1 MADRHLIL
9 ERKYKQK
16 DYTIGNLY
24 RQNTAKS
31 TPVFICNV
39 IEDTVRNPIT
49 TKINAF
55 VKVFGE
61 TAIPYGTYEVV
72 RSFSPRFKKV
82 LPELLNVPHYTGVR
96 IHAGNSAADSQGCL
110 CPGWNRAKGKVLD
123 SRKAMAEIDE
133 WLEKALKTGK
143 VFIKIVDTL

>member
-1 MADRHLIL
+1 MADKYLIL

-24 RQNTAKS
+24 RKNTAKS
-31 TPVFICNV
+31 TPVFMCN
-39 IEDTVRNPIT
+39 ILEDTVRNPIT

-55 VKVFGE
+55 IKVFGE

-96 IHAGNSAADSQGCL
+96 IHSGNFA
-110 CPGWNRAKGKVLD
+110 NK
-123 SRKAMAEIDE
+123 
-133 WLEKALKTGK
+133 KTYWKKMPIPVGFACITDK
-143 VFIKIVDTL
+143 EDIEVVE